1 MEGTYVKNLICKVI
15 DKSESNNWDN
25 AVMEWKLL
33 IARKMKNALKY
44 AYVEKRI

>member
-25 AVMEWKLL
+25 AVMEWE
-33 IARKMKNALKY
+33 IIDCEED
-44 AYVEKRI
+44 EKCSEICRR